1 MEGGAS
7 GTIDAITTAVENM
20 ATSVT
25 DAALEMIGG
34 VLPVLA
40 PVTAAIIVA
49 TLGLKLV
56 KRFAK

>member
-1 MEGGAS
+1 MEGS
-7 GTIDAITTAVENM
+7 GTIDTITTAVENM

-25 DAALEMIGG
+25 DAALDMIGG

-40 PVTAAIIVA
+40 PVTAAIIIA

>member
-7 GTIDAITTAVENM
+7 GTIDAITTAVESM